1 MVCFQIVE
9 EAKTQANKYGD
20 TRLAWIKL
28 SRKFDPTTGYFKKI
42 LRNKISKCKLDDVT
56 RNPEEWIT
64 QLELL
69 RGDLRKLDVKID
81 GSEMMTHILSNLP
94 EEYQNIVEI
103 LEYGLDDDSN
113 TLNIKRIRDK
123 LSVKFDRM
131 NEQ

>member
-1 MVCFQIVE
+1 M
-9 EAKTQANKYGD
+9 
-20 TRLAWIKL
+20 TRM
-28 SRKFDPTTGYFKKI
+28 
-42 LRNKISKCKLDDVT
+42 
-56 RNPEEWIT
+56 
-64 QLELL
+64 LL
-69 RGDLRKLDVKID
+69 
-81 GSEMMTHILSNLP
+81 NLP